1 LWSYEYECGRP
12 QSKMNKDELTKI
24 AQAFEEPLG
33 QVALALIEIVQT
45 LKQQPQFDRLSF
57 DRQIEEQIRKMEED
71 SLTKAILQSTLG

>member
-1 LWSYEYECGRP
+1 
-12 QSKMNKDELTKI
+12 MNKDELTKI